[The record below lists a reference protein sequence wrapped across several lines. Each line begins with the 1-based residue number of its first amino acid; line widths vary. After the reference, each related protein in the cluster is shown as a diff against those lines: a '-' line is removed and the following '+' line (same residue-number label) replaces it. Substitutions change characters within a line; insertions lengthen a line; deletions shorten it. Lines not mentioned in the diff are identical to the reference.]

1 MIDPEPKL
9 YSAAE
14 IIRAH
19 QEFVA
24 SEKKRLL
31 TALDKTHSRGE
42 RTDENTTGE
51 CLECGDGRSGT
62 PCVHRGYSA
71 RQRRFIMVPHHLEAF
86 RAAFYNPD
94 KRSASNELARLAREF
109 QTLPPRHD
117 CWCWCPR
124 EDGSRGYP
132 ACAECLRLRRDQKPQ
147 EAPEF
152 GRTAAVNAP
161 MPDTTLLDLA
171 AGLLAA

>member
-1 MIDPEPKL
+1 MIEEPTL
-9 YSAAE
+9 VHTFGQRIDGVDMCPLCPGE
-14 IIRAH
+14 H
-19 QEFVA
+19 GG
-24 SEKKRLL
+24 
-31 TALDKTHSRGE
+31 RG
-42 RTDENTTGE
+42 
-51 CLECGDGRSGT
+51 
-62 PCVHRGYSA
+62 PCDLRRYSA
-71 RQRRFIMVPHHLEAF
+71 RLRRFIMVPHHFEAF
-86 RAAFYNPD
+86 HAAYLNPD
-94 KRSASNELARLAREF
+94 RRSASNELARLAREF

-124 EDGSRGYP
+124 EDGARGYP

-152 GRTAAVNAP
+152 GRTAAVHAP